1 VDQVCDDFCIIS
13 GQTVC
18 PLRDVFSARQPHER
32 ACRHESRSGLAGQ
45 HGCPPHT
52 HSRTSPRRLLQVRH
66 AFRFRARP
74 APPRTSSPL
83 DRHVSRP
90 ARGSRGAELRG
101 GRRPP
106 RRCPSARGTLASRPR
121 ERVRAAAF
129 VAVAAGREARARFFA
144 RRPRSSARPR
154 RIDPDARASRL
165 RANRRAVVSHASLS
179 LPPRNA
185 GTTPRLRRAAT
196 AASTAPASSTLH
208 EPNSTRCPPLL
219 SPR

>member
-1 VDQVCDDFCIIS
+1 LP
-13 GQTVC
+13 T
-18 PLRDVFSARQPHER
+18 ARCVQRTAASR
-32 ACRHESRSGLAGQ
+32 ARVSTRKRSGLAGQ

-208 EPNSTRCPPLL
+208 EPNSTRCPPNL